1 MDEQNTGVT
10 AAAEPRT
17 REIRAEIEQTREDM
31 SETVNAIQDRLR
43 PGNIAANAADTV
55 KEAARERVRDVTE
68 SDSMQYVRAN
78 PIPTAMV
85 GIGIAGLVWLFKGG
99 NEARGYQRNRSRRSS
114 QDWRRFDEQPQRDY
128 GGGSRYSG
136 YETAGGYTPEL
147 AYSETD
153 TSYRGTS
160 ADVGSDA
167 SWESRRGY
175 ASESA
180 GAYDSESRRSYSSAD
195 MSARTRNVA
204 TRAQSTARRTWNE
217 NPLVVG
223 AASAVLGA
231 VVGLAVPET
240 DRENQL
246 MGETRD
252 NLVETAKDTVRD
264 KVEKVQDAATTA
276 MGTVQEAASKVVG
289 MTTEGAGETRK
300 PKRG

>member
-68 SDSMQYVRAN
+68 SDSVQYVRAN

-85 GIGIAGLVWLFKGG
+85 GIGIAGLVWLIKGG
-99 NEARGYQRNRSRRSS
+99 NEARGYQRNRSRRSA
-114 QDWRRFDEQPQRDY
+114 QDWGGRFDEQRQRDY
-128 GGGSRYSG
+128 AGSSRYSG
-136 YETAGGYTPEL
+136 YETAGGYTPGL
-147 AYSETD
+147 SYSETE
-153 TSYRGTS
+153 TYYPNTS
-160 ADVGSDA
+160 ADARSADVRSDA

-175 ASESA
+175 
-180 GAYDSESRRSYSSAD
+180 DSGSRGGFSSAE
-195 MSARTRNVA
+195 MTARTRNVA

-240 DRENQL
+240 ERENQL

-252 NLVETAKDTVRD
+252 NLVDTVQDTVRE
-264 KVEKVQDAATTA
+264 KVEKVQDAATSA
-276 MGTVQEAASKVVG
+276 MGTVQEAATKAVG
-289 MTTEGAGETRK
+289 MSTEGAGETRT